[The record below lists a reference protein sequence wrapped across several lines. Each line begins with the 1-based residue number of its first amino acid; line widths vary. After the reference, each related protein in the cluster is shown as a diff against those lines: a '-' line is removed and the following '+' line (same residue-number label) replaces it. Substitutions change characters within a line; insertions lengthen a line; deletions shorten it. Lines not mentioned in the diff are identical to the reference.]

1 MRRRFLEPLC
11 DSAADRFSD
20 EGTELGLG
28 KLGGVCLLAACSAW
42 R

>member
-20 EGTELGLG
+20 EGAELGLG